1 MLALSYAHSVMSVE
15 SLSVLSSYGCVLWLL
30 ICDFLNMGDT
40 ALSQSCF
47 GTHYSILFELVDPT
61 VEIHVYS

>member
-1 MLALSYAHSVMSVE
+1 MSVE